1 MTNTVRP
8 STDTPLDNRKVSIQT
23 GLSNGDGMDPDDGRL
38 DIDLSKT
45 SLEGLFA
52 RFRPPSISQS
62 RQDPTEQATTGR
74 TGQEEEKSCPVH
86 LNIVIQV
93 VGSRGDI
100 QPFIVIGKALKQCGH
115 RVRLATHLTF
125 RNPVK
130 ENGLEFFD
138 IGGHPAELM
147 TFMVENTGLLPQ
159 FKTIRSGAVQRRR
172 RDMDEIIHGC
182 WRSCFETGDGTHL
195 HQISDILV
203 NGVVGG
209 RQRPFVADAII
220 ANPPSFAHIH
230 CAEKLGIPLTI
241 MFTMPWSPT
250 QAFPHPLASI
260 KQHNTKPTV
269 ANAASYAIVDMIH
282 WQGLGDIINRFRR
295 KSLNLDTLDAA
306 QAQGVVQRLH
316 IPHAYLW
323 SPALLSKP
331 KDWPDNIDVC
341 GFTFLSSAS
350 DYEPPEDLLAFLKAG
365 PPPVYVGFGSIVVDN
380 PQALSKIIR
389 GAIQKAGQ
397 RAIISKGWGGLGTD
411 GLDIH
416 EGTFLLGN
424 CPHDWLFQH
433 VSCVVHHG
441 GAGTTATGLK
451 FGRPTVIV
459 PFFGD
464 QPFWGDIIARDGV
477 GPSPIPYKDLTV
489 DKLADA
495 ILEALKPASKQKAHE
510 ISQIIQRESGVQN
523 AVSSFHRHLP
533 YERMRCALCP
543 SRPAVWCLEEPK
555 IALSAFATTVLVEA
569 ELLDPRALKLYRSEE
584 YDTSRDP
591 QNPLSAGSQ
600 VVFGSLTKLMID
612 MRDVASDIIELVSGS
627 RHRRRSHRRHQSVSK
642 DWSQRDQSSS
652 TEEKKA
658 KRAGSLPVSKTDW
671 NQVRRRSSS
680 GLPHT
685 KGRKESISTCGNFL
699 PTTAAHASRL
709 AQGALDMIVIPPME
723 ISLTISKGFRNA
735 PLFFH
740 DDTVRDSPT
749 VTGIRSGL
757 GAAGTEF
764 TSGIFDGVSGLITQP
779 RRGLKKAG
787 GKGLVQGIEI
797 GFVGFISKPLA
808 GLFGIA
814 AYPLTGLHRHLRDSL
829 SDRGQG
835 YIKRSRIVQGL
846 EEFQASSSDER
857 ADVIRRW
864 RALDLAGAKRK
875 K

>member
-1 MTNTVRP
+1 MTTTVRP
-8 STDTPLDNRKVSIQT
+8 STDTPLDKRKVSSQT
-23 GLSNGDGMDPDDGRL
+23 GLSNRDGMDPDDGRL

-52 RFRPPSISQS
+52 RFKPSSTSQS
-62 RQDPTEQATTGR
+62 RQDPTEQATTAR
-74 TGQEEEKSCPVH
+74 TGQEEEEPCPVH

-100 QPFIVIGKALKQCGH
+100 QPFIVIGKALKQYGH

-172 RDMDEIIHGC
+172 RDMGEIIQGC

-195 HQISDILV
+195 HQIPDILV

-260 KQHNTKPTV
+260 KQHDTKPTV

-350 DYEPPEDLLAFLKAG
+350 DYKPPEDLLAFLKAG

-389 GAIQKAGQ
+389 GAVQKAGQ

-411 GLDIH
+411 GLDSQK
-416 EGTFLLGN
+416 GTFLLGN

-489 DKLADA
+489 EKLADA

-510 ISQIIQRESGVQN
+510 ISEIIQRESGVEN

-543 SRPAVWCLEEPK
+543 SRPAVWCLEESK
-555 IALSAFATTVLVEA
+555 LALSAFATTVLVEA
-569 ELLDPRALKLYRSEE
+569 ELLDPNTLKLYRSEE

-612 MRDVASDIIELVSGS
+612 MRDTS
-627 RHRRRSHRRHQSVSK
+627 SK
-642 DWSQRDQSSS
+642 WSLGEGTVVVLMESAIACQRTGHKRDQSFS
-652 TEEKKA
+652 TEGKKA
-658 KRAGSLPVSKTDW
+658 KRAGTLPVSKNDW
-671 NQVRRRSSS
+671 NQARRGSSS
-680 GLPHT
+680 GRPQR
-685 KGRKESISTCGNFL
+685 KGRKGSISTFENCL

-709 AQGALDMIVIPPME
+709 AQGILDMIVIPPME

-787 GKGLVQGIEI
+787 GKGLIQGIQI
-797 GFVGFISKPLA
+797 GFVGFMSKPLA

-829 SDRGQG
+829 SDKGQG
-835 YIKRSRIVQGL
+835 YIKRSRIAQGL
-846 EEFQASSSDER
+846 EEFQASSFDER
-857 ADVIRRW
+857 ADVIGRW
-864 RALDLAGAKRK
+864 SALGLAGAKRK